1 MDPMDID
8 TRHDSIDQ
16 YSYPQ
21 SLIQA
26 HSSQKQ
32 PNIYKPLPS
41 HLGRV
46 IRLIAVSLPLPDPP
60 LLSLLTAHLEVHPLD
75 SAPSYNAISYVWGS
89 SDYHRSVLFPGG
101 SAAIR
106 CNDALFPVT
115 PNLHW
120 ALHRAAL
127 FSDNVRAAARATS
140 SSSSTSATKSPGLF
154 LSTDSKI
161 YLWADGVCIN
171 QSDLLERSSQVSFM
185 GDIYARAERIS
196 TQVLNTIPPLAWQ
209 ALSDILKCPWFQRV
223 WVMQEVGMAREQPVV
238 LYGFPG
244 PSTYRDP
251 SVPQMERIA
260 PEYEFGYR
268 DLMAVVEWAK
278 RRKELVIRYGI
289 GSLRIHGEWAGSWG
303 HHQRPSAGQPGAL
316 PLEEGE
322 IRMTFYDLID
332 HACLLSCQD
341 QRDRIYAFLGHP
353 LAPRYPD
360 GSPKIK
366 PDYTKPVNEL
376 YLQVSNICLEEI
388 VGLRALITVEHT
400 PQSLQDGFPSW
411 MTRWHITGIWNNISR
426 LPEQIF
432 SAGGLDEPGYK
443 PIIDGNALYL
453 EGVLVDK
460 LWRCFTVYSPLPDSS
475 VAGPSFSDP
484 SSDDGARVDL
494 EQLLM
499 FLTASG
505 NHGIPPCACGSDANT
520 RLMAFAMTICAAGSG
535 ETDDGAVYLEGLLR
549 LVAIDRFLR
558 TNARSGLNAASDEA
572 VGGVAFWRELSSA
585 CTGRSFAMTERG
597 RYCLVPQIARPGDHI
612 CVVRRLDVPVL
623 MRVEATRRALLGEAY
638 VCGLMHEEA
647 LGMVQRGELA
657 AEVFA
662 VT

>member
-1 MDPMDID
+1 MDID

-16 YSYPQ
+16 HSYPQ

-89 SDYHRSVLFPGG
+89 SGYHRSVLFPGG

-127 FSDNVRAAARATS
+127 FSDN
-140 SSSSTSATKSPGLF
+140 
-154 LSTDSKI
+154 I

-171 QSDLLERSSQVSFM
+171 QSDLSERSSQVSFM
-185 GDIYARAERIS
+185 GDIYARAERVLVCMGEPPATSPPGSNLAVSCLTNTLGPLINANPGTQIS

-251 SVPQMERIA
+251 SVSQIERIA

-303 HHQRPSAGQPGAL
+303 HHQQ
-316 PLEEGE
+316 

-376 YLQVSNICLEEI
+376 YLQVSKICLEEI

-484 SSDDGARVDL
+484 SSDDSARVDL

-585 CTGRSFAMTERG
+585 CTGRSFAVTERG
-597 RYCLVPQIARPGDHI
+597 RYCLVPQIARPGDQI

-638 VCGLMHEEA
+638 VCGLMHGEA
-647 LGMVQRGELA
+647 LGVVQRGELA